1 MNYRLIFTTL
11 VAVLFLA
18 AGPAWAAQPLGLNS
32 FTKNTPA
39 IADSVNE
46 NFTALEKAV
55 PVMWASIDKDPQSIS
70 PGAVAVTTNSLNIST
85 PDPGILLIN
94 GSVFI
99 NHRNPTSPLFY
110 YLQLFVDGTTVDGH
124 NFLSSFVAGPDTSS
138 GTDLSEGF
146 TLSYTYAHAVATTGA
161 HTISQVIKPK
171 SPNSYIYNK
180 NNLTVIFFPNLPGG
194 APISDPGIPAFA
206 DTDTEDGS

>member
-99 NHRNPTSPLFY
+99 NHRNPRQCFYQPQKPNITLILLPATVCRRYHSRRAQFPLIFRCR
-110 YLQLFVDGTTVDGH
+110 
-124 NFLSSFVAGPDTSS
+124 
-138 GTDLSEGF
+138 
-146 TLSYTYAHAVATTGA
+146 TGY
-161 HTISQVIKPK
+161 VIR
-171 SPNSYIYNK
+171 Y
-180 NNLTVIFFPNLPGG
+180 
-194 APISDPGIPAFA
+194 
-206 DTDTEDGS
+206 